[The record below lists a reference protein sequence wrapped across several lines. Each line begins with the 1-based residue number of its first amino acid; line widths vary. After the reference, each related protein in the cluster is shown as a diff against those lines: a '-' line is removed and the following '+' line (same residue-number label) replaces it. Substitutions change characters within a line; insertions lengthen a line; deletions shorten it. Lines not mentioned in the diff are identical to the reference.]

1 MQSVLEDG
9 LRSLSVLTG
18 RIDCAGRTD
27 AGVHALGQ
35 VVSFTGLT
43 GIPEGRMLAAWNSQ
57 LPGDVRVVS
66 VDVADPAFHARFSA
80 RSRRYVYVVLN
91 REAPS
96 ALLGRYSWHV
106 ASPLDIT
113 AMQAAASGLIGE
125 RDFAAWANDVREVH
139 STVRCV
145 HRIAIRRCRQMVL
158 IQVEA
163 NAFLKG
169 MVRNL
174 VGSLVA
180 VGKGKMSAED
190 IARITAGRDRR
201 EAGVCAPAR
210 GLCLVRVRY

>member
-1 MQSVLEDG
+1 M
-9 LRSLSVLTG
+9 
-18 RIDCAGRTD
+18 
-27 AGVHALGQ
+27 
-35 VVSFTGLT
+35 
-43 GIPEGRMLAAWNSQ
+43 AWNSQ
-57 LPGDVRVVS
+57 LPCDVRVSSACVT
-66 VDVADPAFHARFSA
+66 DPAFHARFSA

-106 ASPLDIT
+106 AGPLDVA
-113 AMQAAASGLIGE
+113 AMQLAASGLIGE
-125 RDFAAWANDVREVH
+125 HDFAAWANDVREVH
-139 STVRCV
+139 STVRYM
-145 HRIAIRRCRQMVL
+145 HRIALRRCRQMLL

-180 VGKGKMSAED
+180 VGRGRMSTDD
-190 IARITAGRDRR
+190 IARITAGRDRG